1 MEKYKKCPK
10 CKYSSTTT
18 HWDENT
24 KELEGIKPNDP
35 FTSCTEDKEEL
46 KEYEIFFRCPI
57 CGKEIP
63 GHELQDVEG
72 SEEE

>member
-10 CKYSSTTT
+10 CKYASTTT

-24 KELEGIKPNDP
+24 KDLEGIKPNDP

-57 CGKEIP
+57 CGKEVP
-63 GHELQDVEG
+63 GYELQDVEG
-72 SEEE
+72 SEEN